1 MGLRNCPCD
10 CSATVE
16 ATQNSATLIA
26 TICPACDA
34 QGSNVTFTG
43 SGFTFQSTIV
53 KPSSCVTIGGS
64 TSFSVAG
71 EGILT
76 IGGEEVP
83 AVFTLELI
91 DPTPQVGTDNDVATI
106 RIRTAIGSAS
116 PILIQFDFSPE
127 EAQLTISECPGE

>member
-10 CSATVE
+10 CSATVV
-16 ATQNSATLIA
+16 ATRDSATLLA

-53 KPSSCVTIGGS
+53 KPSSCVTNAGS
-64 TSFSVAG
+64 TSLSVAG

-76 IGGEEVP
+76 LPGGDEIP
-83 AVFTLELI
+83 AIFTLELI
-91 DPTPQVGTDNDVATI
+91 DLTPQVGTDNDVATI
-106 RIRTAIGSAS
+106 RIRSAAGVFQF
-116 PILIQFDFSPE
+116 LVQFDFSPQ
-127 EAQLTISECPGE
+127 EAQLTITECPGE

>member
-10 CSATVE
+10 CSATVV
-16 ATQNSATLIA
+16 ATQDSATLVA
-26 TICPACDA
+26 TICPVCDA

-64 TSFSVAG
+64 TSLSVAG

-76 IGGEEVP
+76 LLSGDEIP

-91 DPTPQVGTDNDVATI
+91 DLTPQVGTDNDVATI
-106 RIRTAIGSAS
+106 RIRSAVGN
-116 PILIQFDFSPE
+116 IQFFIQNDFSPQ
-127 EAQLTISECPGE
+127 EAQLTITECPGE